1 MLQFRLLAIAIL
13 TSTLLIAQR
22 ADTSV
27 FFRNASTFDQLLPN
41 AIYPMADFLPDSS
54 SLAIFNGEVKGK
66 KLEKHV
72 TSEHRSQVVQSWS
85 DVGTWRYAFDYE
97 GRLTKFTLL
106 NTKDSSVLE
115 NTRVQFLIGNKAADV
130 YHSASLG
137 NALDTLSFTYNRS
150 GWVGSWRYHSVTTD
164 SNSLQLGNCMYNS
177 QGKLIVA
184 TGQNYGPLKGV
195 FLFDYNSL
203 GQITRRAFA
212 TDGGIML
219 CVDTLIYE
227 YQNEARSILRVAHKL
242 KVTGMQNWQLLE
254 EKTIYAVSG
263 KVISY
268 TDYNDADENYLY
280 RNYVQYSIRYEYDDR
295 GRISGEY
302 FGSIT
307 APDAIRV
314 KYYYGTEMQP
324 DSIVYEEQ
332 VVAKKTTYYRTYQ
345 RDVRLYDEKSKLIT
359 FRTVTTILFEEKKKK
374 EKFPPIEVIRTEYTW
389 K

>member
-1 MLQFRLLAIAIL
+1 MLQFRLSAIAIL
-13 TSTLLIAQR
+13 TSVLVIAQS

-41 AIYPMADFLPDSS
+41 ALYPMDDFLPDSA
-54 SLAIFNGEVKGK
+54 SLAIFNGEVNAKRM
-66 KLEKHV
+66 EKHV
-72 TSEHRSQVVQSWS
+72 TSEHRSEDGQSWS
-85 DVGTWRYAFDYE
+85 DIGTWRYGFDYE

-106 NTKDSSVLE
+106 TTTDTSVAE
-115 NTRVQFLIGNKAADV
+115 KTRVQFLIGNKAADV
-130 YHSASLG
+130 YHSASFG
-137 NALDTLSFTYNRS
+137 NTFDTLSFTYNRS
-150 GWVGSWRYHSVTTD
+150 GWVGSWRYHSVTSD
-164 SNSLQLGNCMYNS
+164 SNVVLLGNCMYNS

-184 TGQNYGPLKGV
+184 TGQNYGPLIGV
-195 FLFDYNSL
+195 FLFDYNSM
-203 GQITRRAFA
+203 GQMTRRAFA
-212 TDGGIML
+212 TDGGIVL
-219 CVDTLIYE
+219 CIDTLIYE
-227 YQNEARSILRVAHKL
+227 YQNEARSILKVAHKL
-242 KVTGMQNWQLLE
+242 KVSGMQNWQLLE
-254 EKTIYAVSG
+254 ERTIYAVSG

-280 RNYVQYSIRYEYDDR
+280 RNYLQYSIRYEYDDR

-314 KYYYGTEMQP
+314 KYYYGSEMEP
-324 DSIVYEEQ
+324 DSVVYEEQ
-332 VVAKKTTYYRTYQ
+332 VVAKKSTYYRTYQ

-359 FRTVTTILFEEKKKK
+359 LRTVTTILFEEKKKK